1 MHLPISSLCLIYSAD
16 ALNSSFFTNTTITV
30 SHACNYHHETSIIFI
45 ILQMV
50 KMRDSLALGHN
61 ESAVEVGSH
70 LSFLNSFF
78 QTVKF
83 YEGTG
88 TEQPGVLESLPAA
101 AWDGV
106 RHGPSWGTG
115 GHLAPLTAHS
125 TVTS

>member
-1 MHLPISSLCLIYSAD
+1 MYSINLRKGRYCSGKEKKMHLPISSLCLIYSAD

-83 YEGTG
+83 YYSHY
-88 TEQPGVLESLPAA
+88 LKNRYLDLLN
-101 AWDGV
+101 WI
-106 RHGPSWGTG
+106 
-115 GHLAPLTAHS
+115 
-125 TVTS
+125 